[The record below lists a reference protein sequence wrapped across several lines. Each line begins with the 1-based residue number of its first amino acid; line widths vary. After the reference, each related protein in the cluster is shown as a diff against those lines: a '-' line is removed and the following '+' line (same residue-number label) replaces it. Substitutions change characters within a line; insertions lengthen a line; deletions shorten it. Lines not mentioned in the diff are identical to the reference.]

1 MEPQFVSSQCT
12 QFSMHMCEL
21 APCPLASLSCRG
33 GRPVPPNVVQQ
44 AFPNHRGPHDS
55 GRDRRLD
62 IASLTPRHI
71 LETASGDIER
81 LVYRHIRVLVS
92 AVEFVAL
99 ASRRSSCRAERRLVI
114 DDHVLTRQRQFDSNV
129 KSPAVLPV
137 PVRHL
142 QQYPASDDARIE
154 RFEPCHARPDLLL
167 ERRHSSAEFIPWF
180 IFAHEGPRHDP
191 LVNLDV
197 RSLTSSQAATPVLDI
212 QPSACENLR
221 SDREFLPI
229 VAGRT
234 FLPGHWPI

>member
-1 MEPQFVSSQCT
+1 MSSQCT
-12 QFSMHMCEL
+12 QFLMHMYEL
-21 APCPLASLSCRG
+21 PPCPLASLSCRS
-33 GRPVPPNVVQQ
+33 GRPVQPNVMKQ

-81 LVYRHIRVLVS
+81 LVYRHIHVFVS

-99 ASRRSSCRAERRLVI
+99 ASRRSSCRAGRRLVI

-137 PVRHL
+137 PVRHF

-154 RFEPCHARPDLLL
+154 RLEPCHARTDLLL
-167 ERRHSSAEFIPWF
+167 ERRRDAHVFEADLQQAWSSSATPPHMLSRISSHSV
-180 IFAHEGPRHDP
+180 IFA
-191 LVNLDV
+191 
-197 RSLTSSQAATPVLDI
+197 S
-212 QPSACENLR
+212 
-221 SDREFLPI
+221 
-229 VAGRT
+229 
-234 FLPGHWPI
+234 